1 VCSVHRA
8 VAGLKLWKIKKEI
21 FLIYMGMKLEM
32 CDIDM
37 HTVVGSTFSSEV
49 AVHSVSFLFVFIF
62 QLPGISN
69 ELVI

>member
-1 VCSVHRA
+1 
-8 VAGLKLWKIKKEI
+8 
-21 FLIYMGMKLEM
+21 MKLEM

-49 AVHSVSFLFVFIF
+49 TVHSVSFLFVFIF

>member
-1 VCSVHRA
+1 MCSVHRA

-21 FLIYMGMKLEM
+21 FFHVGMKLEM

-49 AVHSVSFLFVFIF
+49 IVHSVSFLFVFIF

-69 ELVI
+69 GLVI